1 MSKNIKKI
9 VIGSRASS
17 LAKKQVQIFKENIFS
32 QNLKMNFDERFIKT
46 SADKIVDKKL
56 SDFGNKGLFTK
67 EIDQEQLLNK
77 IDISV
82 HSLKDL
88 SYNLCSGLEII
99 GFLKREDCRD
109 AIYFPGKKSLIN
121 LKENALIGTSSIRRE
136 IQLKKIRPDLK
147 FKSIRGNIATRI
159 KKVLEGEYD
168 GTILAMAG
176 LKRLGIKNDYFP
188 LEIGQMIPA
197 IGQGIIA
204 IVCKEKDQRNKNIV
218 KSVTDQPTKF
228 SAECERSFLRAL
240 EGNCNTPI
248 GANATLMGKDVVFNY
263 FISCKKGKFFKKEK
277 KTFTMEDAKQKCFEL
292 GLNLKQKL
300 SFYD

>member
-9 VIGSRASS
+9 VIGSRASA

-32 QNLKMNFDERFIKT
+32 LMSKINFEEKFVKT
-46 SADKIVDKKL
+46 SADKSIDKKL
-56 SDFGNKGLFTK
+56 SDLGNKGLFTK

-88 SYNLCSGLEII
+88 SYNLCSGLKIV
-99 GFLKREDCRD
+99 GFIKREDCRD
-109 AIYFPGKKSLIN
+109 AIYYPGKKSLVN
-121 LKENALIGTSSIRRE
+121 MKRNALIGTSSVRRE

-147 FKSIRGNIATRI
+147 FKFIRGNIETRI
-159 KKVLEGEYD
+159 KKVLEGQYD

-176 LKRLGIKNDYFP
+176 IKRLGIKNNYFP
-188 LEIGQMIPA
+188 LEIEQMVPA

-204 IVCKEKDQRNKNIV
+204 IVCREKDQRNTNIV
-218 KSVTDQPTKF
+218 KFVSDQPTKL

-248 GANATLMGKDVVFNY
+248 GANATIIKEDVIFNY

-277 KTFTMEDAKQKCFEL
+277 KTFSMKEAKQKCFEL
-292 GLNLKQKL
+292 GLNLKQNY

>member
-9 VIGSRASS
+9 VIGSRASA

-32 QNLKMNFDERFIKT
+32 QKSKINFEEKFVNT
-46 SADKIVDKKL
+46 SADKVIDKKL

-88 SYNLCSGLEII
+88 SYNLCSGLEIV
-99 GFLKREDCRD
+99 GFIKREDCRD
-109 AIYFPGKKSLIN
+109 AIYFPGKKSLVNI
-121 LKENALIGTSSIRRE
+121 KRNALIGTSSFRRE
-136 IQLKKIRPDLK
+136 VQLKKIRPDLK
-147 FKSIRGNIATRI
+147 FKSIRGNIETRI
-159 KKVLEGEYD
+159 KKVLEGQYD

-176 LKRLGIKNDYFP
+176 LKRLGIKSNYFP
-188 LEIGQMIPA
+188 LEIEQMVPA
-197 IGQGIIA
+197 VGQGIIA
-204 IVCKEKDQRNKNIV
+204 IVCREKDQRNTNIV
-218 KSVTDQPTKF
+218 RFVSDQPTKLY
-228 SAECERSFLRAL
+228 AECERSFLRAL
-240 EGNCNTPI
+240 QGDCNTPI
-248 GANATLMGKDVVFNY
+248 GANAMLIKKNIIFNY

-277 KTFTMEDAKQKCFEL
+277 KTFSMKEAKQKCFEL
-292 GLNLKQKL
+292 GLNLKQKF

>member
-9 VIGSRASS
+9 VIGSRASA

-32 QNLKMNFDERFIKT
+32 QISKINFEEKFVKT
-46 SADKIVDKKL
+46 SADKSIDKKL
-56 SDFGNKGLFTK
+56 SDLGNKGLFTK

-88 SYNLCSGLEII
+88 SYNLCSGLEIV
-99 GFLKREDCRD
+99 GFIKREDCRD
-109 AIYFPGKKSLIN
+109 AIYYPGKKSLVN
-121 LKENALIGTSSIRRE
+121 MKRNALIGTSSVRRE

-147 FKSIRGNIATRI
+147 FKFIRGNIETRI
-159 KKVLEGEYD
+159 KKVLEGQYD

-176 LKRLGIKNDYFP
+176 IKRLGIKNNYFP
-188 LEIGQMIPA
+188 LEIEQMVPA

-204 IVCKEKDQRNKNIV
+204 IVCREKDQRNTNIV
-218 KSVTDQPTKF
+218 KFVSDQPTKL

-248 GANATLMGKDVVFNY
+248 GANATIIKEDVIFNY

-277 KTFTMEDAKQKCFEL
+277 KTFSMKEAKQKCFEL
-292 GLNLKQKL
+292 GLNLKQNY

>member
-9 VIGSRASS
+9 VIGSRASA

-32 QNLKMNFDERFIKT
+32 QISKINFEEKFVKT
-46 SADKIVDKKL
+46 SADKSIDKKL
-56 SDFGNKGLFTK
+56 SDLGNKGLFTK

-88 SYNLCSGLEII
+88 SYNLCSGLKIV
-99 GFLKREDCRD
+99 GFIKREDCRD
-109 AIYFPGKKSLIN
+109 AIYYPGKKSLVN
-121 LKENALIGTSSIRRE
+121 MKRNALIGTSSVRRE

-147 FKSIRGNIATRI
+147 FKFIRGNIETRI
-159 KKVLEGEYD
+159 KKVLEGQYD

-176 LKRLGIKNDYFP
+176 IKRLGIKNNYFP
-188 LEIGQMIPA
+188 LEIEQMVPA

-204 IVCKEKDQRNKNIV
+204 IVCREKDQRNTNIV
-218 KSVTDQPTKF
+218 KFVSDQPTKL

-248 GANATLMGKDVVFNY
+248 GANATIIKEDVIFNY

-277 KTFTMEDAKQKCFEL
+277 KTFLMKEAKQKCFEL
-292 GLNLKQKL
+292 GLNLKQNY